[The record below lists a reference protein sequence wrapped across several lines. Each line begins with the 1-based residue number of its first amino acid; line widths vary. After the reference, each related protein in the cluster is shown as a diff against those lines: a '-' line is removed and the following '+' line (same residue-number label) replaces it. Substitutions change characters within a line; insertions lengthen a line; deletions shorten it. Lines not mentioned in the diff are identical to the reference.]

1 MTETIALL
9 ENDFNRLSH
18 FIHQQFGIKMP
29 PAKKVLL
36 ESRLQKRL
44 RALDIGTFKAYCD
57 YLLSPQGR
65 DNELVNFVDKITTN
79 KTDFFREV
87 EHFDFLTNHLL
98 PNLTTSIR
106 DSGRKLT
113 LWSAGCSTGEEPYT
127 LAMVVNDYQDLHPK
141 VTFDYSIIGTDIS
154 MEVLR
159 NAKMAVYKESCA
171 DPIPLALKKKY
182 LLRSKNREKQLIKIV
197 PLLRNKVDFY
207 TLNFM
212 EDHYPIDKSMD
223 IIFCRNV
230 IIYFDKPTQKKIL
243 NKICQHLSVGG
254 YFFQGHSESLQGFNL
269 PLKAIYPTIY
279 QKISD

>member
-9 ENDFNRLSH
+9 ENDFNRLSQ

-44 RALDIGTFKAYCD
+44 RALDINTFKAYCD

-65 DNELVNFVDKITTN
+65 DNELVNFIDKITTN
-79 KTDFFREV
+79 KTDFFREA
-87 EHFDFLTNHLL
+87 EHFSFLTNQLL
-98 PNLTTSIR
+98 PELTTSR
-106 DSGRKLT
+106 EDARHNLT
-113 LWSAGCSTGEEPYT
+113 VWSAGCSTGEEPYT
-127 LAMVVNDYQDLHPK
+127 LAMVLNQFKDLHPELS
-141 VTFDYSIIGTDIS
+141 FDYSIIGTDIS

-159 NAKMAVYKESCA
+159 NAKTAVYKESCV

-182 LLRSKNREKQLIKIV
+182 LLRSKNKEKQLIKIV
-197 PLLRNKVDFY
+197 PLLRNKVNFY
-207 TLNFM
+207 ELNFM
-212 EDHYPIDKSMD
+212 EHHYPMDKNMD

-243 NKICQHLSVGG
+243 NKICQHLRIGG

-279 QKISD
+279 QKIDN